1 MSIKSLKEFEAI
13 TKSTGETLTH
23 FILPTSV
30 QKSSIHGTGR
40 FAVKPIFEGSLVGI
54 IGGILVNIPDNKISM
69 PVSREIYLNQ
79 LFMTQRASINHS
91 CEPNLVLKGFNKLIA
106 KKDIKPDEE
115 LTVDCGSICMGEGS
129 ILIENCMCGSNK
141 CRKTIKTNDYLFIA
155 KDQLGVYPLYWTEKE
170 CKKRKKL

>member
-106 KKDIKPDEE
+106 KKDI
-115 LTVDCGSICMGEGS
+115 I
-129 ILIENCMCGSNK
+129 
-141 CRKTIKTNDYLFIA
+141 
-155 KDQLGVYPLYWTEKE
+155 
-170 CKKRKKL
+170 